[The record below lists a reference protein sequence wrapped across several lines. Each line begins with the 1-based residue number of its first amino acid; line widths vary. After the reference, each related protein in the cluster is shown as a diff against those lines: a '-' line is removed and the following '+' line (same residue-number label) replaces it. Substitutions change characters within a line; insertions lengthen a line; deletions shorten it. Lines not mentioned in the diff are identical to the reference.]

1 MDNNSFFVRTA
12 LEIEVEKNMNSFEQ
26 YVENPIKLSIFVMIE
41 IMMSYFTYIFKHS
54 SEIENIRLQNLGAL
68 REALEIVQVDG
79 YYPHLLFGLLWAFLL
94 LFLIFDSFRNSK
106 YIAALIYIIFLIIF
120 WVIFWDPI
128 VTTFLT
134 LSIAGGLIVLSMDS

>member
-1 MDNNSFFVRTA
+1 
-12 LEIEVEKNMNSFEQ
+12 
-26 YVENPIKLSIFVMIE
+26 
-41 IMMSYFTYIFKHS
+41 MSYFTYIFKHS

-94 LFLIFDSFRNSK
+94 VFLIFDSFRNSK